1 MGDNNMPGT
10 APDTRVPVTVLTGF
24 LGSGKTTLLNHI
36 LTATHGK
43 KIAVIENEFGDVG
56 IDDELLKENT
66 REQADEE
73 IIEMMNGCICCT
85 VRQDLVVVLEK
96 LKKRIEAGTLKL
108 DGIIIETTGMADPA
122 PVAQTFFVE
131 ENVQEF
137 SRLDGIITLVDAKHI
152 EAHLDEE
159 KPEGAENEAVEQ
171 VAFAD
176 KLILNKTDL
185 VSETDLLRVEARLR
199 TINKFAPIQRSMKSQ
214 VSVDSVLNIRGF
226 DVKKILEMDPEFLN
240 TDGEHVHD
248 TRVTSLSITVAGDCH
263 VNLMN
268 AWVSE
273 ILQNKGTDI
282 YRMKGVLSIS
292 KQDRKFIYQ
301 AVHMIFDGKF
311 DDQTW
316 KEGELRENKL
326 VFIGKN
332 LNHDELKSGFMAC
345 LDSPENQEKILAI
358 ERLKDVEQ
366 QAGML
371 RGAAQRDDTPMLKD
385 LLMLGVPVNF
395 GNRIGQTA
403 LHIAAVWGNANSIE
417 VLIAAGANLDIKNQ
431 MGGSAPLH
439 AAAMGRGPVAKRL
452 QGAKK
457 LIEAGADRRQADD
470 GGMLPYQLCKI
481 DSKAATEDQE
491 AYMEL
496 CKVLH
501 PETELGKDA

>member
-1 MGDNNMPGT
+1 VSSK
-10 APDTRVPVTVLTGF
+10 AVL
-24 LGSGKTTLLNHI
+24 
-36 LTATHGK
+36 
-43 KIAVIENEFGDVG
+43 
-56 IDDELLKENT
+56 
-66 REQADEE
+66 
-73 IIEMMNGCICCT
+73 
-85 VRQDLVVVLEK
+85 
-96 LKKRIEAGTLKL
+96 
-108 DGIIIETTGMADPA
+108 
-122 PVAQTFFVE
+122 
-131 ENVQEF
+131 
-137 SRLDGIITLVDAKHI
+137 
-152 EAHLDEE
+152 
-159 KPEGAENEAVEQ
+159 
-171 VAFAD
+171 
-176 KLILNKTDL
+176 
-185 VSETDLLRVEARLR
+185 
-199 TINKFAPIQRSMKSQ
+199 
-214 VSVDSVLNIRGF
+214 
-226 DVKKILEMDPEFLN
+226 
-240 TDGEHVHD
+240 
-248 TRVTSLSITVAGDCH
+248 
-263 VNLMN
+263 
-268 AWVSE
+268 W
-273 ILQNKGTDI
+273 
-282 YRMKGVLSIS
+282 
-292 KQDRKFIYQ
+292 
-301 AVHMIFDGKF
+301 
-311 DDQTW
+311 
-316 KEGELRENKL
+316 
-326 VFIGKN
+326 
-332 LNHDELKSGFMAC
+332 
-345 LDSPENQEKILAI
+345 AI